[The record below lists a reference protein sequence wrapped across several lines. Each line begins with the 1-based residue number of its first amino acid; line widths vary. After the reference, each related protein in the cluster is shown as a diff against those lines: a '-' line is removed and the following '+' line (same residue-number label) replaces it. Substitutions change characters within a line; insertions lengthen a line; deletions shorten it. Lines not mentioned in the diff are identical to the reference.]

1 MNYRVVK
8 DQLYQIIVTETAKYF
23 QKALSPAGLDLDD
36 LKALE
41 LLSKISAFEE
51 NIKVPTSDDKPKSQ
65 EEIKDLLKLVQ
76 GASNDS
82 EPGGSE
88 N

>member
-41 LLSKISAFEE
+41 LLAKISTFEE
-51 NIKVPTSDDKPKSQ
+51 NIKIPNTDDKPKNK
-65 EEIKDLLKLVQ
+65 EEIQDLLKLVQ
-76 GASNDS
+76 GAPNDS